1 MKKLMFALVFVLLGL
16 VVSDASARYR
26 RGGCYDGSCKTEC
39 AAPCE
44 SSCKPSSCKVDFVEE
59 QACPD
64 TPCCVRYVRV
74 EEPALV
80 TKHINYSVACP
91 TGCNE
96 EQKAAGMMK
105 AGETWDYN
113 ANK

>member
-1 MKKLMFALVFVLLGL
+1 MLTLMLALLGL
-16 VVSDASARYR
+16 VTSDASARYR
-26 RGGCYDGSCKTEC
+26 SSRCYDKGCAVSCDTACEPTC
-39 AAPCE
+39 DPCR
-44 SSCKPSSCKVDFVEE
+44 PCKVDYVEE
-59 QACPD
+59 DACPE

-80 TKHINYSVACP
+80 TKHVSYSVACP
-91 TGCNE
+91 SNCTE

-105 AGETWDYN
+105 AGESWDYN